1 MISLLS
7 RRTHDPDRLNAAAG
21 AIAADYMHSP
31 EAMEVITKA
40 VKETVN
46 RHIQESLRTYSD
58 FGKQVE
64 AAVQKALCLHGP
76 LDLPSY
82 NDTILKIVAAQVER
96 ATTEC
101 IEAQV
106 ANRMKELL
114 TPAPATIRLSELV
127 AQYLKELREKED
139 AGCVCYGER
148 KEITF
153 EVGDREHDSF
163 RDIILSPERDAK
175 KHDCQIRFG
184 VHLKANLGPNTGTI
198 YHLVFRNADVEKRM
212 FSGPFYGFERMLFQ
226 MKAAGTAIV
235 LDHHEIDIETD
246 YTPDHD

>member
-1 MISLLS
+1 MISFL

-21 AIAADYMHSP
+21 AIAADYMQSP

-64 AAVQKALCLHGP
+64 AAVQKALCLHGD

-96 ATTEC
+96 ATTNC

-106 ANRMKELL
+106 AERMKQLL
-114 TPAPATIRLSELV
+114 TPAPVTIRLSELV
-127 AQYLKELREKED
+127 AQYVKELRDKED
-139 AGCVCYGER
+139 SGCVCYGER
-148 KEITF
+148 NEITF
-153 EVGDREHDSF
+153 RIGDIEHGHF
-163 RDIILSPERDAK
+163 RDVSLDPERDVK
-175 KHDCQIRFG
+175 RHDCQIRFG
-184 VHLKANLGPNTGTI
+184 VSLNQKLGENTGTI
-198 YHLVFRNADVEKRM
+198 YHLVFKNQDVEKRM
-212 FSGPFYGFERMLFQ
+212 FSGPFYGFERSLFQ

-235 LDHHEIDIETD
+235 LDHEEVEIETD
-246 YTPDHD
+246 YTPDHE